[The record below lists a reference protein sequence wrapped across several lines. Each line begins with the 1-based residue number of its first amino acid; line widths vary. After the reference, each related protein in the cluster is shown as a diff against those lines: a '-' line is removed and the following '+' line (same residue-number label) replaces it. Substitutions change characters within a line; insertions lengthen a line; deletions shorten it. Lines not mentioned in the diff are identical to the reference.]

1 MAFTPQSSKIYQTY
15 SPLLQPCASLIIQTA
30 DALRHGRSAVPAPIV
45 YLPNGDEIGGSFEGH
60 VDGILSTLF
69 IQDGYV
75 ASASYDGTVRFW
87 DPESGTPVLMPF
99 TNHPSSKAI
108 TSLAFSNDRMLLVGG
123 SRDGD
128 ASVWDM
134 RSHDILTT
142 FPHSDAVTCVALSPM
157 GTICITGCKNGTV
170 AFWDIQSRQECRTPF
185 RGHTERVTAMIFLE
199 DGVAVSGSEEKF
211 VYIYPPHIWTQ
222 R

>member
-1 MAFTPQSSKIYQTY
+1 
-15 SPLLQPCASLIIQTA
+15 
-30 DALRHGRSAVPAPIV
+30 V

-87 DPESGTPVLMPF
+87 DPESGTPVLIPF
-99 TNHPSSKAI
+99 MNHPSSKAI

-128 ASVWDM
+128 ASV
-134 RSHDILTT
+134 
-142 FPHSDAVTCVALSPM
+142 
-157 GTICITGCKNGTV
+157 
-170 AFWDIQSRQECRTPF
+170 
-185 RGHTERVTAMIFLE
+185 
-199 DGVAVSGSEEKF
+199 
-211 VYIYPPHIWTQ
+211 
-222 R
+222 